1 MRPTLSVP
9 ISALTALAFALAPA
23 PARAGGFAVA
33 QQGARS
39 MGFGG
44 AFTAQAADPSSIA
57 HNAAGIA
64 FLRGR
69 QASVGGAWLRPSTT
83 FTGSDPVP
91 GAGASGRTERLALF
105 PPAVFY
111 THQFSERI
119 VLGAGFT
126 RPFALR
132 NRWADPEAFS
142 GRFLGQRTDID
153 VYSINPTVAYRVADR
168 LAVGVGVDMRRS
180 TIALRRRFPGLRPGT
195 NAIVDAASVRVDAR
209 RDTAFAVNVGVL
221 ARPIE
226 NLSIGAHY
234 RSGVTHNY
242 QGDAE
247 FSLLPTGSAELDA
260 AVAEIIPAGTLPFR
274 SSIRFPH
281 SFAAGAAYEWGDWTF
296 AGDVGLFLW
305 SRFQQIAVDFEGRED
320 LREIVVQDYSD
331 SMQIRVGAERRLGTR
346 WAVRGGYFFDDSPAP
361 AASLSPVLF
370 DADRHGL
377 TVGGSW
383 QQGPVRIDAA
393 GGIVSS
399 SPRSTGG
406 ASREAFEGSYRTRA
420 VTAALSIGYAF

>member
-1 MRPTLSVP
+1 MRLTLRVF
-9 ISALTALAFALAPA
+9 ISALAALAVGAAPA
-23 PARAGGFAVA
+23 EAGGFAIA

-44 AFTAQAADPSSIA
+44 AFTAQAADPSAIA

-69 QASVGGAWLRPSTT
+69 QASVGGSWFRPTTT

-91 GAGASGRTERLALF
+91 GAGATGSTERLALF

-126 RPFALR
+126 RPFGLR
-132 NRWADPEAFS
+132 NRWADPETFS
-142 GRFLGQRTDID
+142 GRFLGHQTDID

-168 LAVGVGVDMRRS
+168 LAVGVGIDMRRS
-180 TIALRRRFPGLRPGT
+180 TLALRRRFAALRPDT
-195 NAIVDAASVRVDAR
+195 NAIVDGASVRVDAR
-209 RDTAFAVNVGVL
+209 RDTAFGINAGVL
-221 ARPIE
+221 ARPFE
-226 NLSIGAHY
+226 NLSLGAHY

-247 FSLLPTGSAELDA
+247 FSLLPTGSADLDA
-260 AVAEIIPAGTLPFR
+260 AVADIIPAGALPF
-274 SSIRFPH
+274 SSQVRFPH
-281 SFAAGAAYEWGDWTF
+281 SVAFGAAYEWGDWTF

-320 LREIVVQDYSD
+320 LREVVVQDYSD
-331 SMQIRVGAERRLGTR
+331 SMQIRVGAERRLGTA

-361 AASLSPVLF
+361 AASLSPILF

-377 TVGGSW
+377 TLGGSW
-383 QQGPVRIDAA
+383 QQGPLRIDAA
-393 GGIVSS
+393 GGIVRS

-406 ASREAFEGSYRTRA
+406 TSREAFEGSYSTRA
-420 VTAALSIGYAF
+420 VTAGLSIGYAF